1 MTIAYDSPTFIKQFL
16 EAEGL
21 AMSKRFGQ
29 NFLVDRNAREKLY
42 AALALPPLRE
52 PGTNGLNPPSVWE
65 IGPGIGALTSL
76 LLERG
81 NRVCAFEIDYGF
93 ARILNRLFGDTPRFS
108 IVEGD
113 FLKTWRAAAL
123 SPAEAASD
131 ATTFPPAARSDDPRA
146 TGTLPDLVFGNL
158 PYNAALGIIAD
169 LLENLPS
176 PPRMVFTVQKEA
188 ARRIVALP
196 GSKDYS
202 AFSVLC
208 ASVCEVKMLYDIG
221 ASAFWP
227 QPRVTSSVVTLRPRP
242 DPIAAGDRKG
252 FSRFVRSAFSSRR
265 KTLRNNLCARDK
277 GAGPRLDSTLE
288 RLGIDPGIRAEAL
301 DPPRLF
307 EVYAAIGP

>member
-93 ARILNRLFGDTPRFS
+93 ARILNRLFGDNPRFS

-123 SPAEAASD
+123 SPAEASSD
-131 ATTFPPAARSDDPRA
+131 AKTFPPAARSDDPRA
-146 TGTLPDLVFGNL
+146 TGTLPDLVSATCPIMLRWALSPTCWKTCPRRPAWCLRFKRK
-158 PYNAALGIIAD
+158 PPAAS
-169 LLENLPS
+169 S
-176 PPRMVFTVQKEA
+176 PCPG
-188 ARRIVALP
+188 ARTTRLSPCFAL
-196 GSKDYS
+196 
-202 AFSVLC
+202 
-208 ASVCEVKMLYDIG
+208 
-221 ASAFWP
+221 
-227 QPRVTSSVVTLRPRP
+227 
-242 DPIAAGDRKG
+242 
-252 FSRFVRSAFSSRR
+252 RF
-265 KTLRNNLCARDK
+265 AR
-277 GAGPRLDSTLE
+277 
-288 RLGIDPGIRAEAL
+288 
-301 DPPRLF
+301 
-307 EVYAAIGP
+307 